1 MTTYELHPAEVHGTA
16 DPDAVSG
23 RGGAG
28 TANLLLIDPR
38 YPLGLVARANRRW
51 VRLVARLWGSTLDA
65 QLARGR
71 PPESNRFLAARA
83 QFLVSPV
90 GRRALVQNWIK
101 LVERAGQAPPPR
113 SPRVHPNRAAIARCE
128 GNIGEML
135 ALLAR
140 PLPISVRGAALARVL
155 LSDGTG
161 PLYRH
166 HGASDLG
173 RCIAEVLAGL
183 DPSSPLLPSP

>member
-1 MTTYELHPAEVHGTA
+1 MTTDQLHPHDIHRTAAEP
-16 DPDAVSG
+16 DP
-23 RGGAG
+23 GGAG

-51 VRLVARLWGSTLDA
+51 VRAVVRLLGSSLDG

-83 QFLVSPV
+83 QMLVSPT
-90 GRRALVQNWIK
+90 GRAALVQNWVNV
-101 LVERAGQAPPPR
+101 VERAGQSPPPR
-113 SPRVHPNRAAIARCE
+113 SPRVSLNRPAIAS
-128 GNIGEML
+128 GAGSIGEML
-135 ALLAR
+135 ALLTR
-140 PLPISVRGAALARVL
+140 PLPISVRGVAMASVL

-166 HGASDLG
+166 DAASDLG
-173 RCIAEVLAGL
+173 RSLTEVKAQL
-183 DPSSPLLPSP
+183 DPATSLLPSP